1 MSHIFLLLASP
12 VTHGIPWPGAR
23 RESIEIANFESMVST
38 SVAVCEGDDRG
49 PRTCDQ
55 DSTHRVC
62 AKIKNDAGFFSSTGQ
77 SAFDWSDRIG
87 PSGDWCICKWATA
100 KVHFS
105 HTHLRSRF
113 FYCSLF
119 SLSSSH
125 THISLSLSLFLSRS
139 LPPPP
144 PPPPPSLS
152 KWIKKVGCEHVEI
165 TCAATDVCDLK
176 SSYHDYS
183 VDLKPAHDCVSQKC
197 AAQWNA
203 CS

>member
-1 MSHIFLLLASP
+1 MSHIFLVLASP

-119 SLSSSH
+119 SLSLFTHSH
-125 THISLSLSLFLSRS
+125 LSLSPPLPLS

-144 PPPPPSLS
+144 PLSLS
-152 KWIKKVGCEHVEI
+152 LEVDQKGWLR
-165 TCAATDVCDLK
+165 TRR
-176 SSYHDYS
+176 DY
-183 VDLKPAHDCVSQKC
+183 VRGY
-197 AAQWNA
+197 
-203 CS
+203 

>member
-105 HTHLRSRF
+105 HTHLRSLF
-113 FYCSLF
+113 FYSRSLF
-119 SLSSSH
+119 SVSTSSSS
-125 THISLSLSLFLSRS
+125 TLSLSLSLSLSLFTHSHLSLS
-139 LPPPP
+139 PSSSPPPP
-144 PPPPPSLS
+144 PLSLEVDQ
-152 KWIKKVGCEHVEI
+152 KGWLR
-165 TCAATDVCDLK
+165 TRR
-176 SSYHDYS
+176 DY
-183 VDLKPAHDCVSQKC
+183 VRGY
-197 AAQWNA
+197 
-203 CS
+203 